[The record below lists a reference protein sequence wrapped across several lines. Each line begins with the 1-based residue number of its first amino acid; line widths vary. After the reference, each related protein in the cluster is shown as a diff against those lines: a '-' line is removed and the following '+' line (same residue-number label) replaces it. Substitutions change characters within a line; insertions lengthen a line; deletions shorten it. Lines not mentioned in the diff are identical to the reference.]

1 MSKTLKF
8 RRQPI
13 RKHFNVLTACL
24 KVLLNW
30 ILFRLKMGT
39 FSFNPTYVSVFS
51 LWVKSLLFLI
61 PSIKCHFDVIYISS
75 KALRA
80 NTHRG
85 RPDDMTDSGWVSN
98 SMSSELDL
106 TEFNLES
113 NGNWVVRFGARI
125 VIIRQDWKLIRDA
138 DIIEEVALSLCNLV
152 QLVQFPASVV

>member
-30 ILFRLKMGT
+30 ILFRLKMST

-51 LWVKSLLFLI
+51 LWVNSLLFFI

-75 KALRA
+75 EALRA
-80 NTHRG
+80 NTQRG

-106 TEFNLES
+106 TEFKTRLKTDKS
-113 NGNWVVRFGARI
+113 CRHHWRGS
-125 VIIRQDWKLIRDA
+125 VI
-138 DIIEEVALSLCNLV
+138 SL
-152 QLVQFPASVV
+152 QLGSVSSVPSECCLNISC